1 MLHDIKVKPSFLSCF
16 CKKCLLSFSR
26 NCIEIISEVK
36 FNNKHWQSPIKG
48 CFENTKSMQHLV
60 WLQNAK
66 CQCKLCG
73 LCNCAVMARWIWPGL
88 KNFGTGCSS
97 KKLDILSNEK
107 LRYFRF
113 TLNPFDS
120 LYIIREDLPEKTQL
134 FFWASL
140 PNFFALVIKMKRKW
154 RNMFIG

>member
-1 MLHDIKVKPSFLSCF
+1 MFDVL
-16 CKKCLLSFSR
+16 FSELYR
-26 NCIEIISEVK
+26 
-36 FNNKHWQSPIKG
+36 NNKSRQIQG
-48 CFENTKSMQHLV
+48 YFENTKSMHHRV

-97 KKLDILSNEK
+97 KKLDILSDEK
-107 LRYFRF
+107 LRHFRF

-120 LYIIREDLPEKTQL
+120 LYILREDLPEKQL
-134 FFWASL
+134 LFWASL
-140 PNFFALVIKMKRKW
+140 SKFLLPSPPMPCTQFGQVFFLQFFCPTNKNEKEREEYI
-154 RNMFIG
+154 

>member
-1 MLHDIKVKPSFLSCF
+1 MFLQ
-16 CKKCLLSFSR
+16 KKCFPPFSR
-26 NCIEIISEVK
+26 NCIEIISDVK
-36 FNNKHWQSPIKG
+36 FNNNKHWQSPIKG

-97 KKLDILSNEK
+97 KELDILSNEK
-107 LRYFRF
+107 LRHFRF
-113 TLNPFDS
+113 TLGAPS
-120 LYIIREDLPEKTQL
+120 KTTYRIFSVKGKGVPPLSAKL
-134 FFWASL
+134 FEHNDCPLRGGGTPQF
-140 PNFFALVIKMKRKW
+140 R
-154 RNMFIG
+154 

>member
-1 MLHDIKVKPSFLSCF
+1 
-16 CKKCLLSFSR
+16 
-26 NCIEIISEVK
+26 
-36 FNNKHWQSPIKG
+36 
-48 CFENTKSMQHLV
+48 MQVVRPVQLCSDGEMDLAWV
-60 WLQNAK
+60 EKLWNWLQ
-66 CQCKLCG
+66 L
-73 LCNCAVMARWIWPGL
+73 
-88 KNFGTGCSS
+88 

-140 PNFFALVIKMKRKW
+140 PNFFALEIKMKRKW

>member
-1 MLHDIKVKPSFLSCF
+1 MFLQ
-16 CKKCLLSFSR
+16 KKCFPPFSR
-26 NCIEIISEVK
+26 NCIEIISDVK
-36 FNNKHWQSPIKG
+36 FNNNKHWQSPIKG

-113 TLNPFDS
+113 TLNPFDP
-120 LYIIREDLPEKTQL
+120 LYIIREDLPEKKQPNSPKLPKFLLPSPPLSCTQFGQV
-134 FFWASL
+134 FF
-140 PNFFALVIKMKRKW
+140 I
-154 RNMFIG
+154 

>member
-1 MLHDIKVKPSFLSCF
+1 
-16 CKKCLLSFSR
+16 
-26 NCIEIISEVK
+26 
-36 FNNKHWQSPIKG
+36 
-48 CFENTKSMQHLV
+48 MQHLV

-120 LYIIREDLPEKTQL
+120 LYINLIRLQLAMICCIRHLPERNCLLSSRLQKQKKYTIVPTNAFENNPLTNDYIFLPTTQQTAHG
-134 FFWASL
+134 FC
-140 PNFFALVIKMKRKW
+140 AL
-154 RNMFIG
+154 